1 MLIRGAIPDGV
12 FVQLWVAERASRTA
26 YTATVVEA
34 MVRATYAS
42 RDVADY
48 LVAVG
53 RPVTRGMA

>member
-12 FVQLWVAERASRTA
+12 LVQVWVAERANRTA
-26 YTATVVEA
+26 YTAVVEA